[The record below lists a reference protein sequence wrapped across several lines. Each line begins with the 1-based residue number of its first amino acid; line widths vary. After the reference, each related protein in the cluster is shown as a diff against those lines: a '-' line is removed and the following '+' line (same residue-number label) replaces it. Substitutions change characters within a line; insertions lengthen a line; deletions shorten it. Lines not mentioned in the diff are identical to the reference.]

1 MTLSKMEYGFTLIEL
16 MIAVAIIGLLSLV
29 AIPSYTQY
37 ITRTNR
43 ADAQDKL
50 TEVVYELERFNTR
63 NRTYTVDLTQLGF
76 VAPAAPAPQTA
87 TLSDQGFYTITAAVC
102 AGAAV
107 ATCVNVT
114 ATPVVGSIQA
124 RDFQADGT
132 TLNTLSL
139 NTRGTRVGPWRR

>member
-1 MTLSKMEYGFTLIEL
+1 MTLSKIEHGFSLIEL

-37 ITRTNR
+37 VNRTNR
-43 ADAQDKL
+43 TDAQDKL
-50 TEVVYELERFNTR
+50 AEVVYELERFNTR

-76 VAPAAPAPQTA
+76 VAPPAPAPQTA
-87 TLSDQGFYTITAAVC
+87 TLSDQGFYTITAAAC
-102 AGAAV
+102 ANATA
-107 ATCVNVT
+107 ATCINVT
-114 ATPVVGSIQA
+114 ATPVAGSIQA